1 MTKLLWWMPL
11 LFNACSINAFII
23 PRTDSLLAHS
33 FVSRLTRDEFSS
45 APPAS
50 SLGNCNDSIGSYEV
64 DDQWLKQLQS
74 TEIQQVRN
82 EIVQKYVQLG
92 KTLEEAQ
99 IDVDRFLADP
109 EQSHPYLEMRRSAK
123 SQELVGPE
131 LFLQLAG
138 SFAIGWFAM
147 AFATRMEVS

>member
-1 MTKLLWWMPL
+1 MTKLSWWMPL
-11 LFNACSINAFII
+11 LFNACSVNAFFI
-23 PRTDSLLAHS
+23 PRNDAILAHKI
-33 FVSRLTRDEFSS
+33 VSRSTREEFSA

-99 IDVDRFLADP
+99 VDVDRFLADP
-109 EQSHPYLEMRRSAK
+109 EQSYPYLEMRRSAK

-138 SFAIGWFAM
+138 SFAVGWFAM